1 MLELKNIKKT
11 YESHDLKQVALK
23 GVSIT
28 FRDKEFVSILGP
40 SGSGKTTL
48 LNIIG
53 GLDEYTSGDL
63 IINGVSTKE
72 YTDRDWDNY
81 RNHSIGFVFQ
91 SYNLIGHQSVLRN
104 VELALT
110 LSGVSGK
117 ERTERAKKALRQ
129 VGLAQHINKRPSQ
142 LSGGQMQ
149 RVAIARALVN
159 NPEIL
164 LADEPTGA
172 LDTETSKQIM
182 DLLKE
187 VSKDRL
193 VIMVTHNPELAKE
206 YSTRIVTIQDGKILK
221 DSNAYKPKTK
231 KPSPAKPAKK
241 SKNGRT
247 SMSFWTAFGLS
258 MNNLMTKKGRT
269 ILTAIAGSVG
279 IIGIALILS
288 LSNGIHEYID
298 RTEEEALSEY
308 PIQLQKDSVDIS
320 AFATAFMGGEEGE
333 VPNDGKIH
341 SRNIMGDVLMQVST
355 DTANNLK
362 DFKTYI
368 ETGDGQDMKDYTS
381 SIEYGWNI
389 PLNVYKDSTKEIV
402 QVHPSTA
409 MDAVGMG
416 TDGMSS
422 MMMNMDIFSNFGTN
436 QELLDRMYE
445 VVDGRWPEKYDE
457 LVLSIGENG
466 EISDYTLYTLGIL
479 PQSDLKKAVN
489 KIIAGEEVNFENTSY
504 SVEDLMNLKFKLVLP
519 TDYYKKQGDI
529 WVDMRG
535 DEDYM
540 KEVLKNAKELK
551 VVGVIKP
558 NGDSAVA
565 SSFPGYIGY
574 RTDLEKHIINK
585 VNESEIAKA
594 QKKDKTINV
603 LTGKKFGGDEKFS
616 AENLTPE
623 QQAYLATLDA
633 AELAEVISS
642 YQENANETY
651 ESILQKLGI
660 TSVDDPDVI
669 SLFPKDFEAKTDI
682 ENVIKRYNEGKDEE
696 DQITYSDM
704 MGTMISSV
712 SLIVDVV
719 SAVLI
724 AFVAISLVVSSIMIA
739 IITYISVLE
748 RTKEIGILRAI
759 GASKRDVSRV
769 FNAETLIEG
778 LAAGLLGIGVTLLL
792 TIPINIVVEQ
802 ALDVKNIAVL
812 PIGGAIILI
821 VLSILLTVIAGLIPS
836 RMASK
841 KDPVEALR
849 TE

>member
-11 YESHDLKQVALK
+11 YESSDLKQTALK
-23 GVSIT
+23 GVSIA

-53 GLDEYTSGDL
+53 GLDNYTSGDL
-63 IINGVSTKE
+63 SINGVSTKE

-81 RNHSIGFVFQ
+81 RNHSVGFVFQ

-110 LSGVSGK
+110 LSDVGRK
-117 ERTERAKKALRQ
+117 ERTERAKKALKE

-172 LDTETSKQIM
+172 LDSETSKQIM
-182 DLLKE
+182 DLLKS
-187 VSKDRL
+187 VSKNRL
-193 VIMVTHNPELAKE
+193 VIMVTHNPELAKK
-206 YSTRIVTIQDGKILK
+206 YSTRIITIQDGKVLK
-221 DSNAYKPKTK
+221 DSNPDKAKTK
-231 KPSPAKPAKK
+231 KAEEVAVVDKK
-241 SKNGRT
+241 KKT

-269 ILTAIAGSVG
+269 LLTAIAGSVG

-288 LSNGIHEYID
+288 LSNGIHEYIN
-298 RTEEEALSEY
+298 RTEEEALSKY
-308 PIQLQKDSVDIS
+308 PIQLQKNSVDIS
-320 AFATAFMGGEEGE
+320 AFATAFMGGTEGE
-333 VPNDGKIH
+333 VRDDGMVY
-341 SRNIMGDVLMQVST
+341 SRNIMGDVLTQVSSN
-355 DTANNLK
+355 TANNLK

-368 ETGDGQDMKDYTS
+368 ETGDGQDIKNYTS
-381 SIEYGWNI
+381 SIGYSWDV
-389 PLNVYKDSTKEIV
+389 PLEIYKDSTKEVV

-416 TDGMSS
+416 QDGMSS
-422 MMMNMDIFSNFGTN
+422 MMMDMDIFANIGAN
-436 QELLDRMYE
+436 QELLDRMYDM
-445 VVDGRWPEKYDE
+445 VDGRWPENYDE
-457 LVLSIGENG
+457 LVLVIGENG
-466 EISDYTLYTLGIL
+466 EIADYTLYTLGIL
-479 PQSDLKKAVN
+479 PQSDLKKALN
-489 KIIAGEEVNFENTSY
+489 KIIAGEEVSFETTSY
-504 SVEDLMNLKFKLVLP
+504 SIDELMDLKFKLVLP
-519 TDYYKKQGDI
+519 TDYYKKQGDV
-529 WVDMRG
+529 WVDMSG

-540 KEVLKNAKELK
+540 KEVLKKAKELK
-551 VVGVIKP
+551 IVGVAKP
-558 NGDSAVA
+558 NGDSALA
-565 SSFPGYIGY
+565 SSFPGYLGY
-574 RTDLEKHIINK
+574 RQDLEEYVING
-585 VNESEIAKA
+585 VNDSEIAKA
-594 QKKDKTINV
+594 QKKDKTVNV
-603 LTGKKFGGDEKFS
+603 LTGKKFGSEEKFS

-633 AELAEVISS
+633 TELAGVVSS
-642 YQENANETY
+642 YKENADATY
-651 ESILQKLGI
+651 ETIAQKLGI
-660 TSVDDPDVI
+660 ASLDDPDEI
-669 SLFPKDFEAKTDI
+669 SLFPINFDAKTDI
-682 ENVIKRYNEGKDEE
+682 EHIIDQYNEGKDEE

-704 MGTMISSV
+704 MGTMIASV
-712 SLIVDVV
+712 SMIVDVI
-719 SAVLI
+719 STVLI
-724 AFVAISLVVSSIMIA
+724 AFVAISLIVSSIMIA

-778 LAAGLLGIGVTLLL
+778 LAAGILGIGITLLL
-792 TIPINIVVEQ
+792 TIPINIVVKD

-812 PIGGAIILI
+812 PLDGAIILI
-821 VLSILLTVIAGLIPS
+821 LLSVVLTMLAGLIPS

-849 TE
+849 SE

>member
-1 MLELKNIKKT
+1 MLELRSIKKVYQT
-11 YESHDLKQVALK
+11 ESLKQTALK
-23 GVSIT
+23 GVSVT

-48 LNIIG
+48 LNIVG
-53 GLDEYTSGDL
+53 GLDQYTSGDL
-63 IINGVSTKE
+63 LINGVSTKE
-72 YTDRDWDNY
+72 YKDRDWDNY
-81 RNHSIGFVFQ
+81 RNHSVGFVFQ

-110 LSGVSGK
+110 LSGVGRK
-117 ERTERAKKALRQ
+117 ERTERAKKALKD
-129 VGLAQHINKRPSQ
+129 VGLSQHINKRPSQ

-159 NPEIL
+159 DPEIL

-172 LDTETSKQIM
+172 LDSETSKQIM
-182 DLLKE
+182 DLLE
-187 VSKDRL
+187 TVAKDRL

-206 YSTRIVTIQDGKILK
+206 YSTRIITIQDGKILK
-221 DSNAYKPKTK
+221 DSHAYKPK
-231 KPSPAKPAKK
+231 AQK
-241 SKNGRT
+241 SSELAATSKVRKT

-298 RTEEEALSEY
+298 RTEKEALSEY
-308 PIQLQKDSVDIS
+308 PIQLQKDAVDIS
-320 AFATAFMGGEEGE
+320 AFTTAFMGGNESEAHD
-333 VPNDGKIH
+333 DGRIH
-341 SRNIMGDVLMQVST
+341 ARNIMGDVLVQVSSNT
-355 DTANNLK
+355 SNNLK
-362 DFKTYI
+362 NFKSYI
-368 ETGDGQDMKDYTS
+368 ESDAGQELRDYTS
-381 SIEYGWNI
+381 EISYSWDLPFRI
-389 PLNVYKDSTKEIV
+389 YKNTTKEIT
-402 QVHPSTA
+402 QVYPSTA

-416 TDGMSS
+416 MDGMSS
-422 MMMNMDIFSNFGTN
+422 MMMNMEIFAHMTGSH
-436 QELLDRMYE
+436 ELLDQMYDF
-445 VVDGRWPEKYDE
+445 VDGRWPEKYDE

-489 KIIAGEEVNFENTSY
+489 KIIAGEEVSFDTTSY
-504 SVEDLMNLKFKLVLP
+504 SVEELMNLKFKLVLP
-519 TDYYKKQGDI
+519 TDFYKKQGNI
-529 WVDMRG
+529 WVDMSG
-535 DEDYM
+535 DEEYM
-540 KEVLKNAKELK
+540 KEVLNKAPELK
-551 VVGVIKP
+551 IVGVVKP
-558 NGDSAVA
+558 NGDSALT

-574 RTDLEKHIINK
+574 DQSLEEYVINK

-594 QKKDKTINV
+594 QKKDKTVNV
-603 LTGKKFGGDEKFS
+603 LTGKKFGADEKFT

-633 AELAEVISS
+633 AALAEVVSS
-642 YQENANETY
+642 YQENANANY
-651 ESILQKLGI
+651 ESNLKKLGI
-660 TSVDDPDVI
+660 ASLDDPDTI
-669 SLFPKDFEAKTDI
+669 SLFPINFDAKTEI
-682 ENVIKRYNEGKDEE
+682 EQVIRRYNEGKSEE
-696 DQITYSDM
+696 DQITYTDM
-704 MGTMISSV
+704 MGTMIASV
-712 SLIVDVV
+712 SLIVDVI

-748 RTKEIGILRAI
+748 RTKEIGVLRAI

-792 TIPINIVVEQ
+792 TIPINLIVEQ
-802 ALDVKNIAVL
+802 TLNVKNIAVL
-812 PIGGAIILI
+812 PVTGAVILI
-821 VLSILLTVIAGLIPS
+821 ALSVLLTVLAGLIPS

>member
-1 MLELKNIKKT
+1 MLELKNIKKV

-63 IINGVSTKE
+63 LINGVSTKK
-72 YTDRDWDNY
+72 YSDRDWDNY
-81 RNHSIGFVFQ
+81 RNHSVGFVFQ

-110 LSGVSGK
+110 LSGVGRK
-117 ERTERAKKALRQ
+117 ERIQRAKKALRD

-159 NPEIL
+159 DPEIL

-172 LDTETSKQIM
+172 LDSETSKQIM
-182 DLLKE
+182 DLLKA
-187 VSKDRL
+187 VAKDRL

-206 YSTRIVTIQDGKILK
+206 YSTRIVTIKDGKILK
-221 DSNAYKPKTK
+221 DSNKYQPKVKKNEEVAETQKTK
-231 KPSPAKPAKK
+231 KP
-241 SKNGRT
+241 

-258 MNNLMTKKGRT
+258 LNNLMTKKGRT

-308 PIQLQKDSVDIS
+308 PIQLQKNSVDIS
-320 AFATAFMGGEEGE
+320 AFATAFTGGVEGD
-333 VPNDGKIH
+333 VPDDGRVH
-341 SRNIMGDVLMQVST
+341 SRNIMGDVLTQVSS

-362 DFKTYI
+362 DFKAYI
-368 ETGDGQDMKDYTS
+368 ESGDGQDMKDYTS
-381 SIEYGWNI
+381 SIGYSWDV
-389 PLNVYKDSTKEIV
+389 PLNIYKDNTKEIV

-422 MMMNMDIFSNFGTN
+422 MMMNMEIFANIGAN
-436 QELLDRMYE
+436 QELLNRMYD
-445 VVDGRWPEKYDE
+445 VVDGRWPENYDE

-479 PQSDLKKAVN
+479 PQSDLKKALN
-489 KIIAGEEVNFENTSY
+489 KIIAGEEVSFDNMSY
-504 SVEDLMNLKFKLVLP
+504 SVDELMNLKFKLVLP
-519 TDYYKKQGDI
+519 TDYYKKQGNI
-529 WVDMRG
+529 WVDMSG
-535 DEDYM
+535 DEEYM
-540 KEVLKNAKELK
+540 KGVLERAKELK
-551 VVGVIKP
+551 VVGVVKP
-558 NGDSAVA
+558 NGESALA
-565 SSFPGYIGY
+565 SSFPGYLGY
-574 RTDLEKHIINK
+574 TQGLEEYIVNK

-603 LTGKKFGGDEKFS
+603 LTGKKFGGEEKFS
-616 AENLTPE
+616 AEDLTPE

-633 AELAEVISS
+633 AEMAEVVSS
-642 YQENANETY
+642 YQENANATY
-651 ESILQKLGI
+651 ESVLYKLGV
-660 TSVDDPDVI
+660 TNLDDPDEI
-669 SLFPKDFEAKTDI
+669 SLFPINFDAKTKI
-682 ENVIKRYNEGKDEE
+682 EEIIQRYNEGKDEE
-696 DQITYSDM
+696 NQITYTDM
-704 MGTMISSV
+704 METMISSV
-712 SLIVDVV
+712 SMIVDVV

-724 AFVAISLVVSSIMIA
+724 AFVAISLIVSSIMIA

-748 RTKEIGILRAI
+748 RTKEIGVLRAM

-778 LAAGLLGIGVTLLL
+778 LAAGLLGIGITLLL

-812 PIGGAIILI
+812 PVGGAVILI
-821 VLSILLTVIAGLIPS
+821 VLSVILTMIAGLIPS

-849 TE
+849 SE

>member
-1 MLELKNIKKT
+1 MLELKNIKKV
-11 YESHDLKQVALK
+11 YQSSDLKQTALK

-53 GLDEYTSGDL
+53 GLDDYTSGDL
-63 IINGVSTKE
+63 LINGVSTKE
-72 YTDRDWDNY
+72 YSDRDWDNY

-110 LSGVSGK
+110 LSGVGRK
-117 ERTERAKKALRQ
+117 ERIARAKKALKD

-159 NPEIL
+159 DPEIL

-172 LDTETSKQIM
+172 LDSETSKQIM

-187 VSKDRL
+187 VAKDRL
-193 VIMVTHNPELAKE
+193 VIMVTHNPELAKQ

-221 DSNAYKPKTK
+221 DSNSYKPKTK
-231 KPSPAKPAKK
+231 KVEKLDKK
-241 SKNGRT
+241 SRQRKT

-288 LSNGIHEYID
+288 LSNGIHEYIN

-308 PIQLQKDSVDIS
+308 PIQLQKDAVDIS
-320 AFATAFMGGEEGE
+320 AFATAFTGGTEGEEH
-333 VPNDGKIH
+333 NDGKIY
-341 SRNIMGDVLMQVST
+341 SRNIMGDVLAQVST
-355 DTANNLK
+355 NTANNLK
-362 DFKTYI
+362 EFKAYI
-368 ETGDGQDMKDYTS
+368 ETGDGQDIKDYTS
-381 SIEYGWNI
+381 AISYGWNL
-389 PLNVYKDSTKEIV
+389 PLRIYKDSTKEVV

-422 MMMNMDIFSNFGTN
+422 MMMNMEIFANMGAN
-436 QELLDRMYE
+436 QELLDRMYD
-445 VVDGRWPEKYDE
+445 VVDGRWPENYDE

-479 PQSDLKKAVN
+479 PQSDLKKALN
-489 KIIAGEEVNFENTSY
+489 KIIAGEEVSFENTSY
-504 SVEDLMNLKFKLVLP
+504 SVDDLMNLKFRLVLP
-519 TDYYKKQGDI
+519 TDYYKKQGNI
-529 WVDMRG
+529 WVDMSG

-540 KEVLKNAKELK
+540 KEVLKKAPELK
-551 VVGVIKP
+551 IVGIVKP
-558 NGDSAVA
+558 NGDSALT
-565 SSFPGYIGY
+565 SSFPGYLGY
-574 RTDLEKHIINK
+574 NQSLEEYIVNK

-603 LTGKKFGGDEKFS
+603 LTGKKFGAEEKFS
-616 AENLTPE
+616 AENLTAE

-633 AELAEVISS
+633 AELAEVVSS
-642 YQENANETY
+642 YQENANATY
-651 ESILQKLGI
+651 ESNLVKLGI
-660 TSVDDPDVI
+660 ASLDDPDTI
-669 SLFPKDFEAKTDI
+669 FLFPKDFDAKTDI
-682 ENVIKRYNEGKDEE
+682 EKIIERYNEGKDEE
-696 DQITYSDM
+696 DQITYTDM
-704 MGTMISSV
+704 MGTMIASV
-712 SLIVDVV
+712 SMIVDVI
-719 SAVLI
+719 STVLI

-748 RTKEIGILRAI
+748 RTKEIGVLRAI

-792 TIPINIVVEQ
+792 TIPINMVVEQ
-802 ALDVKNIAVL
+802 ALGVKNIAVL
-812 PIGGAIILI
+812 PIGGAIVLIILS
-821 VLSILLTVIAGLIPS
+821 VLLTVLAGLIPA

>member
-11 YESHDLKQVALK
+11 YESSDLKQTALK
-23 GVSIT
+23 GVSIA

-53 GLDEYTSGDL
+53 GLDNYTSGDL
-63 IINGVSTKE
+63 SINGVSTKE

-81 RNHSIGFVFQ
+81 RNHSVGFVFQ

-110 LSGVSGK
+110 LSGVGRK
-117 ERTERAKKALRQ
+117 ERTERAKKALKE

-172 LDTETSKQIM
+172 LDSETSKQIM
-182 DLLKE
+182 DLLKS
-187 VSKDRL
+187 VSKNRL
-193 VIMVTHNPELAKE
+193 VIMVTHNPELAKK
-206 YSTRIVTIQDGKILK
+206 YSTRIITIQDGKVLK
-221 DSNAYKPKTK
+221 DSNPDKAKTK
-231 KPSPAKPAKK
+231 KVEEVAVVDKK
-241 SKNGRT
+241 KKT

-269 ILTAIAGSVG
+269 LLTAIAGSVG

-288 LSNGIHEYID
+288 LSNGIHEYIN

-308 PIQLQKDSVDIS
+308 PIQLQKNSVDIS
-320 AFATAFMGGEEGE
+320 AFATAFMGGTEGE
-333 VPNDGKIH
+333 VRDDGMVY
-341 SRNIMGDVLMQVST
+341 SRNIMGDVLTQVSSN
-355 DTANNLK
+355 TANNLK

-368 ETGDGQDMKDYTS
+368 ETGDGQDIKNYTS
-381 SIEYGWNI
+381 SIGYSWDV
-389 PLNVYKDSTKEIV
+389 PLEIYKDSTKEV
-402 QVHPSTA
+402 AQVHPSTA

-416 TDGMSS
+416 QDGMSS
-422 MMMNMDIFSNFGTN
+422 MMMDMDIFANIGAN
-436 QELLDRMYE
+436 QELLDRMYDM
-445 VVDGRWPEKYDE
+445 VDGHWPENYDE
-457 LVLSIGENG
+457 LVLVIGENG
-466 EISDYTLYTLGIL
+466 EIADYTLYTLGIL
-479 PQSDLKKAVN
+479 PQSDLKKALN
-489 KIIAGEEVNFENTSY
+489 KIIAGEEVSFETTSY
-504 SVEDLMNLKFKLVLP
+504 SIDELMDLKFKLVLP
-519 TDYYKKQGDI
+519 TDYYKKQGDV
-529 WVDMRG
+529 WVDMSG

-540 KEVLKNAKELK
+540 KEVLKKAKELK
-551 VVGVIKP
+551 IVGVAKP
-558 NGDSAVA
+558 NGDSALA
-565 SSFPGYIGY
+565 SSFPGYLGY
-574 RTDLEKHIINK
+574 RQDLEAYVING
-585 VNESEIAKA
+585 VNDSEIAKA
-594 QKKDKTINV
+594 QKKDKTVNV
-603 LTGKKFGGDEKFS
+603 LTGKKFGSEEKFS
-616 AENLTPE
+616 AENLAPE

-633 AELAEVISS
+633 TELAEVVSS
-642 YQENANETY
+642 YKENADATY
-651 ESILQKLGI
+651 ETIAQKLGI
-660 TSVDDPDVI
+660 ASLDDPDEI
-669 SLFPKDFEAKTDI
+669 SLFPINFDAKTDI
-682 ENVIKRYNEGKDEE
+682 EHIIDQYNEGKDEE

-704 MGTMISSV
+704 MGAMIASV
-712 SLIVDVV
+712 SMIVDVI
-719 SAVLI
+719 STVLI
-724 AFVAISLVVSSIMIA
+724 AFVAISLIVSSIMIA

-778 LAAGLLGIGVTLLL
+778 LAAGILGIGITLLL
-792 TIPINIVVEQ
+792 TIPINIVVKD

-812 PIGGAIILI
+812 PLDGAIILI
-821 VLSILLTVIAGLIPS
+821 LLSVVLTMLAGLIPS

-849 TE
+849 SE

>member
-1 MLELKNIKKT
+1 MLELKNIKKV

-23 GVSIT
+23 GISIT
-28 FRDKEFVSILGP
+28 FRDKEFVSVLGP

-53 GLDEYTSGDL
+53 GLDEYASGDL
-63 IINGVSTKE
+63 LIDGISTKE
-72 YTDRDWDNY
+72 YSNRDWDNY

-110 LSGVSGK
+110 LSGVGRK
-117 ERTERAKKALRQ
+117 ERIRRAKKALKD
-129 VGLAQHINKRPSQ
+129 VGLAQHINKRPNQ

-159 NPEIL
+159 DPEIL

-182 DLLKE
+182 DLLKK
-187 VSKDRL
+187 VAKDRL

-221 DSNAYKPKTK
+221 DSNAYKLKTK
-231 KPSPAKPAKK
+231 KTENLDPK
-241 SKNGRT
+241 SRKRKT

-288 LSNGIHEYID
+288 LSNGIHEYIN

-320 AFATAFMGGEEGE
+320 AFATAFMGGTENSDI
-333 VPNDGKIH
+333 PDDGKVH
-341 SRNIMGDVLMQVST
+341 SRNIMGDVLTQVSS

-362 DFKTYI
+362 AFKTYI
-368 ETGDGQDMKDYTS
+368 ESGDGQDMKDYTS
-381 SIEYGWNI
+381 SIGYSWDV
-389 PLNVYKDSTKEIV
+389 PLNIYKDSTSEIV

-409 MDAVGMG
+409 MDAVGMS

-422 MMMNMDIFSNFGTN
+422 MMMNMEIFANMGSN
-436 QELLDRMYE
+436 QELLDRVYD
-445 VVDGRWPEKYDE
+445 VVEGHWPENYDE

-479 PQSDLKKAVN
+479 PQSDLKKALN
-489 KIIAGEEVNFENTSY
+489 KIIAGEEVSFENTSY
-504 SVEDLMNLKFKLVLP
+504 SIDELMNLKFKLVLP
-519 TDYYKKQGDI
+519 TDYYKKQGNI
-529 WVDMRG
+529 WVDMSG

-540 KEVLKNAKELK
+540 RNVLKNAKELK
-551 VVGVIKP
+551 IVGVVKP
-558 NGDSAVA
+558 SGDSALA
-565 SSFPGYIGY
+565 SSFPGYLGY
-574 RTDLEKHIINK
+574 DQSLEEYIVEK

-594 QKKDKTINV
+594 QKKDKTVNV
-603 LTGKKFGGDEKFS
+603 LTGKKFGAEEKFS

-623 QQAYLATLDA
+623 QQMYLSTLDA
-633 AELAEVISS
+633 AELAEVVSS
-642 YQENANETY
+642 YQENANATY
-651 ESILQKLGI
+651 ESVLYKLGI
-660 TSVDDPDVI
+660 TSLDDPDEI
-669 SLFPKDFEAKTDI
+669 SLFPINFEAKTDI
-682 ENVIKRYNEGKDEE
+682 ENIIKRYNEGKGEE
-696 DQITYSDM
+696 DQITYTDM
-704 MGTMISSV
+704 MGTMIASV
-712 SLIVDVV
+712 SMIVDVI

-748 RTKEIGILRAI
+748 RTKEIGVLRAM

-778 LAAGLLGIGVTLLL
+778 LAAGLLGIGVTLLM
-792 TIPINIVVEQ
+792 TIPINAIVEQ

-812 PIGGAIILI
+812 PVGGAVILI
-821 VLSILLTVIAGLIPS
+821 VLSVILTMIAGLIPS

-849 TE
+849 SE

>member
-11 YESHDLKQVALK
+11 YESSDLKQTALK
-23 GVSIT
+23 GVSIA

-53 GLDEYTSGDL
+53 GLDNYTSGDL
-63 IINGVSTKE
+63 SINGVSTKE

-81 RNHSIGFVFQ
+81 RNHSVGFVFQ

-110 LSGVSGK
+110 LSDVGRK
-117 ERTERAKKALRQ
+117 ERTGRAKKALKE

-172 LDTETSKQIM
+172 LDSETSKQIM
-182 DLLKE
+182 DLLKS
-187 VSKDRL
+187 VSKNRL
-193 VIMVTHNPELAKE
+193 VIMVTHNPELAKK
-206 YSTRIVTIQDGKILK
+206 YSTRIITIQDGKVLK
-221 DSNAYKPKTK
+221 DSNPDKAKTK
-231 KPSPAKPAKK
+231 KAEEVAVVDKK
-241 SKNGRT
+241 KKT

-269 ILTAIAGSVG
+269 LLTAIAGSVG

-288 LSNGIHEYID
+288 LSNGIHEYIN

-308 PIQLQKDSVDIS
+308 PIQLQKNSVDIS
-320 AFATAFMGGEEGE
+320 AFATAFMGGTEGE
-333 VPNDGKIH
+333 VRDDGMVY
-341 SRNIMGDVLMQVST
+341 SRNIMGDVLTQVSSN
-355 DTANNLK
+355 TANNLK

-368 ETGDGQDMKDYTS
+368 ETGDGQDIKNYTS
-381 SIEYGWNI
+381 SIGYSWDV
-389 PLNVYKDSTKEIV
+389 PLEIYKDSTKEVV

-416 TDGMSS
+416 QDGMSS
-422 MMMNMDIFSNFGTN
+422 MMMDMDIFANIGAN
-436 QELLDRMYE
+436 QELLDRMYDM
-445 VVDGRWPEKYDE
+445 VDGRWPENYDE
-457 LVLSIGENG
+457 LVLVIGENG
-466 EISDYTLYTLGIL
+466 EIADYTLYTLGIL
-479 PQSDLKKAVN
+479 PQSDLKKALN
-489 KIIAGEEVNFENTSY
+489 KIIAGEEVSFETTSY
-504 SVEDLMNLKFKLVLP
+504 SIDELMDLKFKLVLP
-519 TDYYKKQGDI
+519 TDYYKKQGDV
-529 WVDMRG
+529 WVDMSG

-540 KEVLKNAKELK
+540 KEVLKKAKELK
-551 VVGVIKP
+551 IVGVAKP
-558 NGDSAVA
+558 NGDSALA
-565 SSFPGYIGY
+565 SSFPGYLGY
-574 RTDLEKHIINK
+574 RQDLEEYVING
-585 VNESEIAKA
+585 VNDSEIAKA
-594 QKKDKTINV
+594 QKKDKTVNV
-603 LTGKKFGGDEKFS
+603 LTGKKFGSEEKFS

-633 AELAEVISS
+633 TELAGVVSS
-642 YQENANETY
+642 YKENADATY
-651 ESILQKLGI
+651 ETIAQKLGI
-660 TSVDDPDVI
+660 ASLDDPDEI
-669 SLFPKDFEAKTDI
+669 SLFPINFDAKTDI
-682 ENVIKRYNEGKDEE
+682 EHIIDQYNEGKDEE

-704 MGTMISSV
+704 MGTMIASV
-712 SLIVDVV
+712 SMIVDVI
-719 SAVLI
+719 STVLI
-724 AFVAISLVVSSIMIA
+724 AFVAISLIVSSIMIA

-778 LAAGLLGIGVTLLL
+778 LAAGILGIGITLLL
-792 TIPINIVVEQ
+792 TIPINIVVKD

-812 PIGGAIILI
+812 PLDGAIILI
-821 VLSILLTVIAGLIPS
+821 LLSVVLTMLAGLIPS

-849 TE
+849 SE

>member
-1 MLELKNIKKT
+1 MLELKNIKKV
-11 YESHDLKQVALK
+11 YQSSDLKQIALRN
-23 GVSIT
+23 VSIT

-53 GLDEYTSGDL
+53 GLDDYTSGDL
-63 IINGVSTKE
+63 LINGVSTKK
-72 YTDRDWDNY
+72 YSDRDWDNY
-81 RNHSIGFVFQ
+81 RNHSVGFVFQ

-110 LSGVSGK
+110 LSGVGRR
-117 ERTERAKKALRQ
+117 ERTERAKKALKD
-129 VGLAQHINKRPSQ
+129 VGLSQHINKRPSQ

-149 RVAIARALVN
+149 RVAIARVLVN
-159 NPEIL
+159 DPEIL

-172 LDTETSKQIM
+172 LDSETSEQIM

-187 VSKDRL
+187 VAKDRL
-193 VIMVTHNPELAKE
+193 VIMVTHNPELAKQ
-206 YSTRIVTIQDGKILK
+206 YSTRIITIQDGKILK
-221 DSNAYKPKTK
+221 DSNAYKPKKTKEALAPTRKTK
-231 KPSPAKPAKK
+231 KS
-241 SKNGRT
+241 RT

-288 LSNGIHEYID
+288 LSNGIHEYIN

-308 PIQLQKDSVDIS
+308 PIQLQKNAVDIS
-320 AFATAFMGGEEGE
+320 AFATAFTGGTEGE
-333 VPNDGKIH
+333 QHDDGKIH
-341 SRNIMGDVLMQVST
+341 SRNIMGDVLAQVST
-355 DTANNLK
+355 NTANNLK
-362 DFKTYI
+362 EFKTYI
-368 ETGDGQDMKDYTS
+368 ETGAGQDIKDYTS
-381 SIEYGWNI
+381 AISYGWDL
-389 PLNVYKDSTKEIV
+389 PLKIYKDSTKEVV

-422 MMMNMDIFSNFGTN
+422 MMMNMEIFANIGAN
-436 QELLDRMYE
+436 QDLLDRMYD
-445 VVDGRWPEKYDE
+445 VVDGRWPENYNE
-457 LVLSIGENG
+457 LVLSVGENG

-479 PQSDLKKAVN
+479 PQSDLKKALN
-489 KIIAGEEVNFENTSY
+489 KIIAGEEVSFENTSY
-504 SVEDLMNLKFKLVLP
+504 DIKDLLNLKFRLVLP
-519 TDYYKKQGDI
+519 TDYYKKQGNI
-529 WVDMRG
+529 WVDMSG

-540 KEVLKNAKELK
+540 KEVLKKAPELK
-551 VVGVIKP
+551 VVGIVKP
-558 NGDSAVA
+558 NGDSALT
-565 SSFPGYIGY
+565 SSFPGYLGY
-574 RTDLEKHIINK
+574 KQSLEEYIINK

-594 QKKDKTINV
+594 QKKDKTVNV
-603 LTGKKFGGDEKFS
+603 LTGKKFGAEEKFS

-633 AELAEVISS
+633 AELAEVVSS
-642 YQENANETY
+642 YQENANATY
-651 ESILQKLGI
+651 ESNLEKLGI
-660 TSVDDPDVI
+660 ANLDDPDTI
-669 SLFPKDFEAKTDI
+669 SLFPKDFEAKTNI
-682 ENVIKRYNEGKDEE
+682 EQIIDRYNEGKSEE
-696 DQITYSDM
+696 DQITYTDM

-712 SLIVDVV
+712 SMIVDVI

-724 AFVAISLVVSSIMIA
+724 TFVAISLVVSSIMIA

-748 RTKEIGILRAI
+748 RTKEIGVLRAI

-792 TIPINIVVEQ
+792 TIPINMVVEQ
-802 ALDVKNIAVL
+802 ALGVKNIAVL
-812 PIGGAIILI
+812 PITGAVILI
-821 VLSILLTVIAGLIPS
+821 VLSVLLTVLAGLIPA

>member
-1 MLELKNIKKT
+1 MLELKNIKKV
-11 YESHDLKQVALK
+11 YESHDLRQVALK

-28 FRDKEFVSILGP
+28 FRDKEFVSVLGP

-63 IINGVSTKE
+63 LIGGVSTKE
-72 YTDRDWDNY
+72 YSNRDWDNY

-110 LSGVSGK
+110 LSGVGRK
-117 ERTERAKKALRQ
+117 ERIRRAKKALKD
-129 VGLAQHINKRPSQ
+129 VGLAQHINKRPNQ

-159 NPEIL
+159 DPEIL

-182 DLLKE
+182 DLLKK
-187 VSKDRL
+187 VAKDRL

-231 KPSPAKPAKK
+231 KAENLDPK
-241 SKNGRT
+241 SRKRKT

-288 LSNGIHEYID
+288 LSNGIHEYIN

-320 AFATAFMGGEEGE
+320 AFATAFMGGTENSDI
-333 VPNDGKIH
+333 PDDGKVH
-341 SRNIMGDVLMQVST
+341 SRNIMGDVLTQVSS

-362 DFKTYI
+362 AFKTYI
-368 ETGDGQDMKDYTS
+368 ESGDGQDMKDYTS
-381 SIEYGWNI
+381 SIGYSWDV
-389 PLNVYKDSTKEIV
+389 PLNIYKDSTSEIV

-422 MMMNMDIFSNFGTN
+422 MMMNMEIFANMGSN
-436 QELLDRMYE
+436 QELLDRVYD
-445 VVDGRWPEKYDE
+445 VVEGHWPENYDE

-479 PQSDLKKAVN
+479 PQSDLKKALN
-489 KIIAGEEVNFENTSY
+489 KIIAGEEVSFENTSY
-504 SVEDLMNLKFKLVLP
+504 SIDELMNLKFKLVLP
-519 TDYYKKQGDI
+519 TNYYKKQGNI
-529 WVDMRG
+529 WVDMSG

-540 KEVLKNAKELK
+540 RNVLKNAKELK
-551 VVGVIKP
+551 VVGVVKP
-558 NGDSAVA
+558 SGDSALA
-565 SSFPGYIGY
+565 SSFPGYLGY
-574 RTDLEKHIINK
+574 DQSLEEYIVEK

-603 LTGKKFGGDEKFS
+603 LTGKKFGAEEKFS

-623 QQAYLATLDA
+623 QQMYLSTLDA
-633 AELAEVISS
+633 AELAEVVSS
-642 YQENANETY
+642 YQENVDATY
-651 ESILQKLGI
+651 ESVLHKLGI
-660 TSVDDPDVI
+660 TSLDDPDEI
-669 SLFPKDFEAKTDI
+669 SLFPINFEAKTDI
-682 ENVIKRYNEGKDEE
+682 ENIIKRYNEGKDEE
-696 DQITYSDM
+696 DQITYTDM
-704 MGTMISSV
+704 MGTMIASV
-712 SLIVDVV
+712 SMIVDVI

-748 RTKEIGILRAI
+748 RTKEIGVLRAM

-778 LAAGLLGIGVTLLL
+778 LAAGLLGIGVTLLM
-792 TIPINIVVEQ
+792 TIPINAIVEQ
-802 ALDVKNIAVL
+802 TLDVKNIAVL
-812 PIGGAIILI
+812 PVGGAVILIILS
-821 VLSILLTVIAGLIPS
+821 VILTMIAGLIPS

-849 TE
+849 SE

>member
-11 YESHDLKQVALK
+11 YESSDLKQTALK
-23 GVSIT
+23 GVSIA

-53 GLDEYTSGDL
+53 GLDNYTSGDL
-63 IINGVSTKE
+63 SINGVSTKE

-81 RNHSIGFVFQ
+81 RNHSVGFVFQ

-110 LSGVSGK
+110 LSDVGRK
-117 ERTERAKKALRQ
+117 ERTERAKKALKE

-172 LDTETSKQIM
+172 LDSETSKQIM
-182 DLLKE
+182 DLLKS
-187 VSKDRL
+187 VSKNRL
-193 VIMVTHNPELAKE
+193 VIMVTHNPELAKK
-206 YSTRIVTIQDGKILK
+206 YSTRIITIQDGKVLK
-221 DSNAYKPKTK
+221 DSNPDKAKTK
-231 KPSPAKPAKK
+231 KAEEVAVVDKK
-241 SKNGRT
+241 KKT

-269 ILTAIAGSVG
+269 LLTAIAGSVG

-288 LSNGIHEYID
+288 LSNGIHEYIN

-308 PIQLQKDSVDIS
+308 PIQLQKNSVDIS
-320 AFATAFMGGEEGE
+320 AFATAFMGGTEGE
-333 VPNDGKIH
+333 VRDDGMVY
-341 SRNIMGDVLMQVST
+341 SRNIMGDVLTQVSSN
-355 DTANNLK
+355 TANNLK

-368 ETGDGQDMKDYTS
+368 ETGDGQDIKNYTS
-381 SIEYGWNI
+381 SIGYSWDV
-389 PLNVYKDSTKEIV
+389 PLEIYKDSTKEVV
-402 QVHPSTA
+402 QVHSSTA

-416 TDGMSS
+416 QDGMSS
-422 MMMNMDIFSNFGTN
+422 MMMDMDIFANIGAN
-436 QELLDRMYE
+436 QELLDRMYDM
-445 VVDGRWPEKYDE
+445 VDGRWPENYDE
-457 LVLSIGENG
+457 LVLVIGENG
-466 EISDYTLYTLGIL
+466 EIADYTLYTLGIL
-479 PQSDLKKAVN
+479 PQSDLKKALN
-489 KIIAGEEVNFENTSY
+489 KIIAGEEVSFETTSY
-504 SVEDLMNLKFKLVLP
+504 SIDELMDLKFKLVLP
-519 TDYYKKQGDI
+519 TDYYKKQGDV
-529 WVDMRG
+529 WVDMSG

-540 KEVLKNAKELK
+540 KEVLKKAKELK
-551 VVGVIKP
+551 IVGVAKP
-558 NGDSAVA
+558 NGDSALA
-565 SSFPGYIGY
+565 SSFPGYLGY
-574 RTDLEKHIINK
+574 RQDLEEYVING
-585 VNESEIAKA
+585 VNDSEIAKA
-594 QKKDKTINV
+594 QKKDKTVNV
-603 LTGKKFGGDEKFS
+603 LTGKKFGSEEKFS

-633 AELAEVISS
+633 TELAGVVSS
-642 YQENANETY
+642 YKENADATY
-651 ESILQKLGI
+651 ETIAQKLGI
-660 TSVDDPDVI
+660 ASLDDPDEI
-669 SLFPKDFEAKTDI
+669 SLFPINFDAKTDI
-682 ENVIKRYNEGKDEE
+682 EHIIDQYNEGKDEE

-704 MGTMISSV
+704 MGTMIASV
-712 SLIVDVV
+712 SMIVDVI
-719 SAVLI
+719 STVLI
-724 AFVAISLVVSSIMIA
+724 AFVAISLIVSSIMIA

-778 LAAGLLGIGVTLLL
+778 LAAGILGIGITLLL
-792 TIPINIVVEQ
+792 TIPINIVVKD

-812 PIGGAIILI
+812 PLDGAIILI
-821 VLSILLTVIAGLIPS
+821 LLSVVLTMLAGLIPS

-849 TE
+849 SE

>member
-1 MLELKNIKKT
+1 MLELRSIKKVYQT
-11 YESHDLKQVALK
+11 ESLKQTALR
-23 GVSIT
+23 GVSVT

-48 LNIIG
+48 LNIVG
-53 GLDEYTSGDL
+53 GLDQYTSGDL
-63 IINGVSTKE
+63 LINGVSTKE
-72 YTDRDWDNY
+72 YKDRDWDNY
-81 RNHSIGFVFQ
+81 RNHSVGFVFQ

-110 LSGVSGK
+110 LSGVGRK
-117 ERTERAKKALRQ
+117 ERTERAKKALKD
-129 VGLAQHINKRPSQ
+129 VGLSQHINKRPSQ

-159 NPEIL
+159 DPEIL

-172 LDTETSKQIM
+172 LDSETSKQIM
-182 DLLKE
+182 DLLE
-187 VSKDRL
+187 TVAKDRL

-206 YSTRIVTIQDGKILK
+206 YSTRIITIQDGKILK
-221 DSNAYKPKTK
+221 DSHAYKPK
-231 KPSPAKPAKK
+231 AQK
-241 SKNGRT
+241 SSELAATSKVRKT

-298 RTEEEALSEY
+298 RTEKEALSEY
-308 PIQLQKDSVDIS
+308 PIQLQKDAMDIS
-320 AFATAFMGGEEGE
+320 AFTTAFMGGNESEAHD
-333 VPNDGKIH
+333 DGRIH
-341 SRNIMGDVLMQVST
+341 ARNIMGDVLVQVSSNT
-355 DTANNLK
+355 SNNLK
-362 DFKTYI
+362 NFKSYI
-368 ETGDGQDMKDYTS
+368 ESDAGQELRDYTS
-381 SIEYGWNI
+381 EISYSWDLPFRIYKNTTREI
-389 PLNVYKDSTKEIV
+389 TQVY
-402 QVHPSTA
+402 PSTA

-416 TDGMSS
+416 MDGMSS
-422 MMMNMDIFSNFGTN
+422 MMMNMEIFAHMTGSH
-436 QELLDRMYE
+436 ELLDQMYDF
-445 VVDGRWPEKYDE
+445 VDGRWPEKYDE

-479 PQSDLKKAVN
+479 PQSDLKKAIN
-489 KIIAGEEVNFENTSY
+489 KIIAGEEVSFDTTSY
-504 SVEDLMNLKFKLVLP
+504 SVEELMNLKFKLVLP
-519 TDYYKKQGDI
+519 TDFYKKQGNI
-529 WVDMRG
+529 WVDMSG
-535 DEDYM
+535 DEEYM
-540 KEVLKNAKELK
+540 KEVLNKAPELK
-551 VVGVIKP
+551 IVGVVKP
-558 NGDSAVA
+558 NGDSALT

-574 RTDLEKHIINK
+574 DQSLEEYVINK

-594 QKKDKTINV
+594 QKKDKTVNV
-603 LTGKKFGGDEKFS
+603 LTGKKFGADEKFT

-633 AELAEVISS
+633 AALAEVVSS
-642 YQENANETY
+642 YQENANANY
-651 ESILQKLGI
+651 ESNLKKLGI
-660 TSVDDPDVI
+660 ASLDDPDTI
-669 SLFPKDFEAKTDI
+669 SLFPINFDAKTEI
-682 ENVIKRYNEGKDEE
+682 EQVIRRYNEGKSEE
-696 DQITYSDM
+696 DQITYTDM
-704 MGTMISSV
+704 MGTMIASV
-712 SLIVDVV
+712 SLIVDVI

-724 AFVAISLVVSSIMIA
+724 AFVSISLVVSSIMIA

-748 RTKEIGILRAI
+748 RTKEIGVLRAI

-792 TIPINIVVEQ
+792 TIPINLIVEQ
-802 ALDVKNIAVL
+802 TLNVKNIAVL
-812 PIGGAIILI
+812 PVTGAVILI
-821 VLSILLTVIAGLIPS
+821 ALSVLLTVLAGLIPS

>member
-1 MLELKNIKKT
+1 MLELKNIKKV

-23 GVSIT
+23 GISIT
-28 FRDKEFVSILGP
+28 FRDKEFVSVLGP

-63 IINGVSTKE
+63 LIDGISTKE
-72 YTDRDWDNY
+72 YSNRDWDNY

-110 LSGVSGK
+110 LSGVGRK
-117 ERTERAKKALRQ
+117 ERIRRAKKALKD
-129 VGLAQHINKRPSQ
+129 VGLAQHINKRPNQ

-159 NPEIL
+159 DPEIL

-182 DLLKE
+182 DLLKK
-187 VSKDRL
+187 VAKDRL

-231 KPSPAKPAKK
+231 KTENLDPK
-241 SKNGRT
+241 SRKRKT

-288 LSNGIHEYID
+288 LSNGIHEYIN

-320 AFATAFMGGEEGE
+320 AFATAFMGGTENSDIPG
-333 VPNDGKIH
+333 DGKVH
-341 SRNIMGDVLMQVST
+341 SRNIMGDVLTQVSS

-362 DFKTYI
+362 AFKTYI
-368 ETGDGQDMKDYTS
+368 ESGDGQDMKDYTS
-381 SIEYGWNI
+381 SIGYSWDV
-389 PLNVYKDSTKEIV
+389 PLNIYKDSTSEIV

-422 MMMNMDIFSNFGTN
+422 MMMNMEIFANMGSN
-436 QELLDRMYE
+436 QELLDRVYD
-445 VVDGRWPEKYDE
+445 VVEGHWPENYDE

-479 PQSDLKKAVN
+479 PQSDLKKALN
-489 KIIAGEEVNFENTSY
+489 KIIAGEEVSFENTSY
-504 SVEDLMNLKFKLVLP
+504 SIDELMNLKFKLVLP
-519 TDYYKKQGDI
+519 TDYYKKQGNI
-529 WVDMRG
+529 WVDMSG

-540 KEVLKNAKELK
+540 RNVLKNAKELK
-551 VVGVIKP
+551 IVGVVKP
-558 NGDSAVA
+558 SGDSALA
-565 SSFPGYIGY
+565 SSFPGYLGY
-574 RTDLEKHIINK
+574 DQSLEEYIVEK

-594 QKKDKTINV
+594 QKKDKTVNV
-603 LTGKKFGGDEKFS
+603 LTGKKFGAEEKFS

-623 QQAYLATLDA
+623 QQMYLSTLDA
-633 AELAEVISS
+633 AELAEVVSS
-642 YQENANETY
+642 YQENADATY
-651 ESILQKLGI
+651 ESVLHKLGI
-660 TSVDDPDVI
+660 TSLDDPDEI
-669 SLFPKDFEAKTDI
+669 SLFPINFEAKTDI
-682 ENVIKRYNEGKDEE
+682 ENIIKRYNEGKGEE
-696 DQITYSDM
+696 DQITYTDM

-712 SLIVDVV
+712 SMIVDVI

-748 RTKEIGILRAI
+748 RTKEIGVLRAM

-778 LAAGLLGIGVTLLL
+778 LAAGLLGIGVTLLM
-792 TIPINIVVEQ
+792 TIPINAIVAQ

-812 PIGGAIILI
+812 PVGGAVILI
-821 VLSILLTVIAGLIPS
+821 VLSVILTMIAGLIPS

-849 TE
+849 SE

>member
-11 YESHDLKQVALK
+11 YESSDLKQTALK
-23 GVSIT
+23 GVSIA

-53 GLDEYTSGDL
+53 GLDNYTSGDL
-63 IINGVSTKE
+63 SINGVSTKE

-81 RNHSIGFVFQ
+81 RNHSVGFVFQ
-91 SYNLIGHQSVLRN
+91 NYNLIGHQSVLRN

-110 LSGVSGK
+110 LSGVGRK
-117 ERTERAKKALRQ
+117 ERTERAKKALKE

-172 LDTETSKQIM
+172 LDSETSKQIM
-182 DLLKE
+182 DLLKS
-187 VSKDRL
+187 VSKNRL
-193 VIMVTHNPELAKE
+193 VIMVTHNPELAKK
-206 YSTRIVTIQDGKILK
+206 YSTRIITIQDGKVLK
-221 DSNAYKPKTK
+221 DSNPDKAKTK
-231 KPSPAKPAKK
+231 KAEEVAVVDKK
-241 SKNGRT
+241 KKT

-269 ILTAIAGSVG
+269 LLTAIAGSVG

-288 LSNGIHEYID
+288 LSNGIHEYIN

-308 PIQLQKDSVDIS
+308 PIQLQKNSVDIS
-320 AFATAFMGGEEGE
+320 AFATAFMGGTEGE
-333 VPNDGKIH
+333 VRDDGMVY
-341 SRNIMGDVLMQVST
+341 SRNIMGDVLTQVSSN
-355 DTANNLK
+355 TANNLK

-368 ETGDGQDMKDYTS
+368 ETGDGQDIKNYTS
-381 SIEYGWNI
+381 SIGYSWDV
-389 PLNVYKDSTKEIV
+389 PLEIYKDSTKEVV

-416 TDGMSS
+416 QDGMSS
-422 MMMNMDIFSNFGTN
+422 MMMDMDIFANIGAN
-436 QELLDRMYE
+436 QELLDRMYDM
-445 VVDGRWPEKYDE
+445 VDGRWPENYDE
-457 LVLSIGENG
+457 LVLVIGENG
-466 EISDYTLYTLGIL
+466 EIADYTLYTLGIL
-479 PQSDLKKAVN
+479 PQSDLKKALN
-489 KIIAGEEVNFENTSY
+489 KIIAGEEVSFETTSY
-504 SVEDLMNLKFKLVLP
+504 SIDELMDLKFKLVLP
-519 TDYYKKQGDI
+519 TDYYKKQGDV
-529 WVDMRG
+529 WVDMSG

-540 KEVLKNAKELK
+540 KEVLKKAKELK
-551 VVGVIKP
+551 IVGVAKP
-558 NGDSAVA
+558 NGDSALA
-565 SSFPGYIGY
+565 SSFPGYLGY
-574 RTDLEKHIINK
+574 RQDLEEYVING
-585 VNESEIAKA
+585 VNDSEIAKA
-594 QKKDKTINV
+594 QKKDKTVNV
-603 LTGKKFGGDEKFS
+603 LTGKKFGSEEKFS

-633 AELAEVISS
+633 TELAGVVSS
-642 YQENANETY
+642 YKENADATY
-651 ESILQKLGI
+651 ETIAQKLGI
-660 TSVDDPDVI
+660 ASLDDPDEI
-669 SLFPKDFEAKTDI
+669 SLFPINFDAKTDI
-682 ENVIKRYNEGKDEE
+682 EHIIDQYNEGKDEE

-704 MGTMISSV
+704 MGTMIASV
-712 SLIVDVV
+712 SMIVDVI
-719 SAVLI
+719 STVLI
-724 AFVAISLVVSSIMIA
+724 AFVAISLIVSSIMIA

-778 LAAGLLGIGVTLLL
+778 LAAGILGIGITLLL
-792 TIPINIVVEQ
+792 TIPINIVVKD

-812 PIGGAIILI
+812 PLDGAIILI
-821 VLSILLTVIAGLIPS
+821 LLSVVLTMLAGLIPS

-849 TE
+849 SE

>member
-1 MLELKNIKKT
+1 MLELKNIKKVYQT
-11 YESHDLKQVALK
+11 NGLKQTALK

-53 GLDEYTSGDL
+53 GLDQYTSGDL
-63 IINGVSTKE
+63 LINSVSTKE
-72 YTDRDWDNY
+72 YADRDWDNY
-81 RNHSIGFVFQ
+81 RNHSVGFVFQ

-110 LSGVSGK
+110 LSGVDRK
-117 ERTERAKKALRQ
+117 ERTKRAKKALKD
-129 VGLAQHINKRPSQ
+129 VGLSQHINKRPSQ

-159 NPEIL
+159 DPEIL

-172 LDTETSKQIM
+172 LDSETSKQIM
-182 DLLKE
+182 DLLEEVAKE
-187 VSKDRL
+187 RL

-206 YSTRIVTIQDGKILK
+206 YSTRIITIQDGKILK
-221 DSNAYKPKTK
+221 DSHSYQPKTQK
-231 KPSPAKPAKK
+231 TTKVELE
-241 SKNGRT
+241 SKTPKT

-258 MNNLMTKKGRT
+258 LNNLMTKKGRT
-269 ILTAIAGSVG
+269 FLTAIAGSVG

-298 RTEEEALSEY
+298 RTEKEALSEY
-308 PIQLQKDSVDIS
+308 PIQLQKDAVDIS
-320 AFATAFMGGEEGE
+320 AFATAFTGGKEGE
-333 VPNDGKIH
+333 THDDGKIY
-341 SRNIMGDVLMQVST
+341 SRNIMGDVLVQVSSN
-355 DTANNLK
+355 TANNLK
-362 DFKTYI
+362 DFKSYI
-368 ETGDGQDMKDYTS
+368 ESDAGQGLRDCTS
-381 SIEYGWNI
+381 EISYGWNL
-389 PLNVYKDSTKEIV
+389 PFRVYKNSTKEIT
-402 QVHPSTA
+402 QVYPSTA

-416 TDGMSS
+416 MDGMSS
-422 MMMNMDIFSNFGTN
+422 MMMNMEIFAHMSGSH
-436 QELLDRMYE
+436 ELLDQMYE
-445 VVDGRWPEKYDE
+445 FVDGRWPEKYDE

-489 KIIAGEEVNFENTSY
+489 KIIAGEEVSFDTTSY
-504 SVEDLMNLKFKLVLP
+504 SVDELMKLKFKLVLP
-519 TDYYKKQGDI
+519 TDYYKKQGNI
-529 WVDMRG
+529 WVDMSG
-535 DEDYM
+535 DEEYM
-540 KEVLKNAKELK
+540 KEVLEKAPELK
-551 VVGVIKP
+551 IVGVVKP
-558 NGDSAVA
+558 NGDSALT

-574 RTDLEKHIINK
+574 DQSLEEYVINK

-594 QKKDKTINV
+594 QKKDKNVNV
-603 LTGKKFGGDEKFS
+603 LTGKKFGVDEKFT

-633 AELAEVISS
+633 AALAEVVTS
-642 YQENANETY
+642 YQENANANY
-651 ESILQKLGI
+651 ESNFQKLGI
-660 TSVDDPDVI
+660 ANLDDPDTI
-669 SLFPKDFEAKTDI
+669 SLFPINFDAKTEI
-682 ENVIKRYNEGKDEE
+682 EQIIQQYNEGKDEE
-696 DQITYSDM
+696 DQITYTDM
-704 MGTMISSV
+704 MGTMIASV
-712 SLIVDVV
+712 SLIVDVI
-719 SAVLI
+719 STVLI
-724 AFVAISLVVSSIMIA
+724 AFVAISLIVSSIMIA

-748 RTKEIGILRAI
+748 RTKEIGVLRAI

-778 LAAGLLGIGVTLLL
+778 LAAGLLGIGITLLL
-792 TIPINIVVEQ
+792 DIPINIVVNQLLNVE
-802 ALDVKNIAVL
+802 NIAVL
-812 PIGGAIILI
+812 PFTGAVVLIILS
-821 VLSILLTVIAGLIPS
+821 VLLTVLAGLIPS

>member
-1 MLELKNIKKT
+1 MLELKNIKKV

-23 GVSIT
+23 GISIT
-28 FRDKEFVSILGP
+28 FRDKEFVSVLGP

-63 IINGVSTKE
+63 LIDGVSTKE
-72 YTDRDWDNY
+72 YSNRDWDNY

-110 LSGVSGK
+110 LSGVGRK
-117 ERTERAKKALRQ
+117 ERIRRAKKALKD
-129 VGLAQHINKRPSQ
+129 VGLAQHINKRPNQ

-159 NPEIL
+159 DPEIL

-182 DLLKE
+182 DLLKK
-187 VSKDRL
+187 VAKDRL

-221 DSNAYKPKTK
+221 DSNTYKPKTK
-231 KPSPAKPAKK
+231 KVENLDPK
-241 SKNGRT
+241 SRKRKT

-288 LSNGIHEYID
+288 LSNGIHEYIN

-320 AFATAFMGGEEGE
+320 AFATAFMGGTENSDI
-333 VPNDGKIH
+333 PDNGKVY
-341 SRNIMGDVLMQVST
+341 SRNIMGDVLTQVSS

-362 DFKTYI
+362 AFKTYI
-368 ETGDGQDMKDYTS
+368 ESGDGQDMKDYTS
-381 SIEYGWNI
+381 SIGYSWDV
-389 PLNVYKDSTKEIV
+389 PLNIYKGSTSEII

-422 MMMNMDIFSNFGTN
+422 MMMNMEIFANIGAN
-436 QELLDRMYE
+436 QDLLNRMYD
-445 VVDGRWPEKYDE
+445 VVEGHWPENYDE

-479 PQSDLKKAVN
+479 PQSDLKKALN
-489 KIIAGEEVNFENTSY
+489 KIIAGEEVSFENTSY
-504 SVEDLMNLKFKLVLP
+504 SIDELMNLKFKLVLP
-519 TDYYKKQGDI
+519 TDYYKKQGNI
-529 WVDMRG
+529 WVDMSG

-540 KEVLKNAKELK
+540 RNVLKNAKELK
-551 VVGVIKP
+551 VVGVVKP
-558 NGDSAVA
+558 NGDSALA
-565 SSFPGYIGY
+565 SSFPGYLGY
-574 RTDLEKHIINK
+574 DQSLEEYIVEK

-594 QKKDKTINV
+594 QKKDKTVNV
-603 LTGKKFGGDEKFS
+603 LTGKKFGAEEKFS

-623 QQAYLATLDA
+623 QQMYLSTLDA
-633 AELAEVISS
+633 AELAEVVSS
-642 YQENANETY
+642 YQENADATY
-651 ESILQKLGI
+651 ESVLHKLGI
-660 TSVDDPDVI
+660 TSLDDPDEI
-669 SLFPKDFEAKTDI
+669 SLFPINFEAKTDI
-682 ENVIKRYNEGKDEE
+682 ENIIERYNEGKDEE
-696 DQITYSDM
+696 DQITYTDM
-704 MGTMISSV
+704 MGTMIASV
-712 SLIVDVV
+712 SMIVDVI

-748 RTKEIGILRAI
+748 RTKEIGVLRAM

-778 LAAGLLGIGVTLLL
+778 LAAGLLGIGVTLLM
-792 TIPINIVVEQ
+792 TIPINAIVEQ

-812 PIGGAIILI
+812 PVGGAVILIILS
-821 VLSILLTVIAGLIPS
+821 VILTMIAGLIPS

-849 TE
+849 SE

>member
-1 MLELKNIKKT
+1 MLELKNIKKVYQT
-11 YESHDLKQVALK
+11 NGLKQTALK

-53 GLDEYTSGDL
+53 GLDQYTSGDL
-63 IINGVSTKE
+63 LINSVSTKE
-72 YTDRDWDNY
+72 YADRDWDNY
-81 RNHSIGFVFQ
+81 RNHSVGFVFQ

-110 LSGVSGK
+110 LSGVDRK
-117 ERTERAKKALRQ
+117 ERTKRAKKALKD
-129 VGLAQHINKRPSQ
+129 VGLSQHINKRPSQ

-159 NPEIL
+159 DPEIL

-172 LDTETSKQIM
+172 LDSETSKQIM
-182 DLLKE
+182 DLLEEVAKE
-187 VSKDRL
+187 RL

-206 YSTRIVTIQDGKILK
+206 YSTRIITIQDGKILK
-221 DSNAYKPKTK
+221 DSHSYQPKTQK
-231 KPSPAKPAKK
+231 TTKVELG
-241 SKNGRT
+241 SKTPKT

-258 MNNLMTKKGRT
+258 LNNLMTKKGRT
-269 ILTAIAGSVG
+269 FLTAIAGSVG

-298 RTEEEALSEY
+298 RTEKEALSEY
-308 PIQLQKDSVDIS
+308 PIQLQKDAVDIS
-320 AFATAFMGGEEGE
+320 AFATAFTGGKEGE
-333 VPNDGKIH
+333 THDDGKIY
-341 SRNIMGDVLMQVST
+341 SRNIMGDVLVQVSSN
-355 DTANNLK
+355 TANNLK
-362 DFKTYI
+362 DFKSYI
-368 ETGDGQDMKDYTS
+368 ESDAGQGIRDCTS
-381 SIEYGWNI
+381 EISYGWNL
-389 PLNVYKDSTKEIV
+389 PFRVYKNSTKEIT
-402 QVHPSTA
+402 QVYPSTA

-416 TDGMSS
+416 MDGMSS
-422 MMMNMDIFSNFGTN
+422 MMMNMEIFAHMSGSH
-436 QELLDRMYE
+436 ELLDQMYE
-445 VVDGRWPEKYDE
+445 FVDGRWPEKYDE

-489 KIIAGEEVNFENTSY
+489 KIIAGEEVSFDTTSY
-504 SVEDLMNLKFKLVLP
+504 SVDELMKLKFKLVLP
-519 TDYYKKQGDI
+519 TDYYKKQGNI
-529 WVDMRG
+529 WVDMSG
-535 DEDYM
+535 DEEYM
-540 KEVLKNAKELK
+540 KEVLEKAPELK
-551 VVGVIKP
+551 IVGVVKP
-558 NGDSAVA
+558 NGDSALT

-574 RTDLEKHIINK
+574 DQSLEEYVINK

-594 QKKDKTINV
+594 QKKDKNVNV
-603 LTGKKFGGDEKFS
+603 LTGKKFGVDEKFT

-633 AELAEVISS
+633 AALAEVVTS
-642 YQENANETY
+642 YQENANANY
-651 ESILQKLGI
+651 ESNLQKLGI
-660 TSVDDPDVI
+660 ANLDDPDTI
-669 SLFPKDFEAKTDI
+669 SLFPINFDAKTEI
-682 ENVIKRYNEGKDEE
+682 EQIIQQYNEGKDEE
-696 DQITYSDM
+696 DQITYTDM
-704 MGTMISSV
+704 MGTMIASV
-712 SLIVDVV
+712 SLIVDVI
-719 SAVLI
+719 STVLI
-724 AFVAISLVVSSIMIA
+724 AFVAISLIVSSIMIA

-748 RTKEIGILRAI
+748 RTKEIGVLRAI

-778 LAAGLLGIGVTLLL
+778 LAAGLLGIGITLLL
-792 TIPINIVVEQ
+792 DIPINIVVNQLLNVE
-802 ALDVKNIAVL
+802 NIAVL
-812 PIGGAIILI
+812 PFTGAVVLIILS
-821 VLSILLTVIAGLIPS
+821 VLLTVLAGLIPS

>member
-11 YESHDLKQVALK
+11 YESSDLKQTALK
-23 GVSIT
+23 GVSIA

-53 GLDEYTSGDL
+53 GLDNYTSGDL
-63 IINGVSTKE
+63 SINGVSTKE

-81 RNHSIGFVFQ
+81 RNHSVGFVFQ

-110 LSGVSGK
+110 LSGVGRK
-117 ERTERAKKALRQ
+117 ERTERAKKALKE

-172 LDTETSKQIM
+172 LDSETSKQIM
-182 DLLKE
+182 DLLKS
-187 VSKDRL
+187 VSKNRL
-193 VIMVTHNPELAKE
+193 VIMVTHNPELAKK
-206 YSTRIVTIQDGKILK
+206 YSTRIITIQDGKVLK
-221 DSNAYKPKTK
+221 DSNPDKAKTK
-231 KPSPAKPAKK
+231 KAEEVAVVDKK
-241 SKNGRT
+241 KKT

-269 ILTAIAGSVG
+269 LLTAIAGSVG

-288 LSNGIHEYID
+288 LSNGIHEYIN

-308 PIQLQKDSVDIS
+308 PIQLQKNSVDIS
-320 AFATAFMGGEEGE
+320 AFATAFMGGTEGE
-333 VPNDGKIH
+333 VRDDGMVY
-341 SRNIMGDVLMQVST
+341 SRNIMGDVLTQVSSN
-355 DTANNLK
+355 TANNLK

-368 ETGDGQDMKDYTS
+368 ETGDGQDIKNYTS
-381 SIEYGWNI
+381 SIGYSWDV
-389 PLNVYKDSTKEIV
+389 PLEIYKDSTKEVV

-416 TDGMSS
+416 QDGMSS
-422 MMMNMDIFSNFGTN
+422 MMMDMDIFANIGAN
-436 QELLDRMYE
+436 QELLDRMYDM
-445 VVDGRWPEKYDE
+445 VDGRWPENYDE
-457 LVLSIGENG
+457 LVLVIGENG
-466 EISDYTLYTLGIL
+466 EIADYTLYTLGIL
-479 PQSDLKKAVN
+479 PQSDLKKALN
-489 KIIAGEEVNFENTSY
+489 KIIAGEEVSFETTSY
-504 SVEDLMNLKFKLVLP
+504 SIDELMDLKFKLVLP
-519 TDYYKKQGDI
+519 TDYYKKQGDV
-529 WVDMRG
+529 WVDMSG

-540 KEVLKNAKELK
+540 KEVLKKAKELK
-551 VVGVIKP
+551 IVGVAKP
-558 NGDSAVA
+558 NGDSALA
-565 SSFPGYIGY
+565 SSFPGYLGY
-574 RTDLEKHIINK
+574 RQDLEEYVING
-585 VNESEIAKA
+585 VNDSEIAKA
-594 QKKDKTINV
+594 QKKDKTVNV
-603 LTGKKFGGDEKFS
+603 LTGKKFGSEEKFS

-633 AELAEVISS
+633 TELAGVVSS
-642 YQENANETY
+642 YKENADATY
-651 ESILQKLGI
+651 ETIAQKLGI
-660 TSVDDPDVI
+660 ASLDDPDEI
-669 SLFPKDFEAKTDI
+669 SLFPINFDAKTDI
-682 ENVIKRYNEGKDEE
+682 EHIIDQYNEGKDEE

-704 MGTMISSV
+704 MGTMIASV
-712 SLIVDVV
+712 SMIVDVI
-719 SAVLI
+719 STVLI
-724 AFVAISLVVSSIMIA
+724 AFVAISLIVSSIMIA

-778 LAAGLLGIGVTLLL
+778 LAAGILGIGITLLL
-792 TIPINIVVEQ
+792 TIPINIVVKD

-812 PIGGAIILI
+812 PLDGAIILI
-821 VLSILLTVIAGLIPS
+821 LLSVVLTMLAGLIPS

-849 TE
+849 SE

>member
-11 YESHDLKQVALK
+11 YESSDLKQTALK
-23 GVSIT
+23 GVSIA

-53 GLDEYTSGDL
+53 GLDNYTSGDL
-63 IINGVSTKE
+63 SINGVSTKE

-81 RNHSIGFVFQ
+81 RNHSVGFVFQ

-110 LSGVSGK
+110 LSDVGRK
-117 ERTERAKKALRQ
+117 ERTERAKKALKE

-172 LDTETSKQIM
+172 LDSETSKQIM
-182 DLLKE
+182 DLLKS
-187 VSKDRL
+187 VSKNRL
-193 VIMVTHNPELAKE
+193 VIMVTHNPELAKK
-206 YSTRIVTIQDGKILK
+206 YSTRIITIQDGKVLK
-221 DSNAYKPKTK
+221 DSNPDKAKTK
-231 KPSPAKPAKK
+231 KAEEVAVVDKK
-241 SKNGRT
+241 KKT

-269 ILTAIAGSVG
+269 LLTAIAGSVG

-288 LSNGIHEYID
+288 LSNGIHEYIN

-308 PIQLQKDSVDIS
+308 PIQLQKNSVDIS
-320 AFATAFMGGEEGE
+320 AFATAFMGGTEGE
-333 VPNDGKIH
+333 VRDDGMVY
-341 SRNIMGDVLMQVST
+341 SRNIMGDVLTQVSSN
-355 DTANNLK
+355 TANNLK

-368 ETGDGQDMKDYTS
+368 ETGDGQDIKNYTS
-381 SIEYGWNI
+381 SIGYSWDV
-389 PLNVYKDSTKEIV
+389 PLEIYKDSTKEVV

-416 TDGMSS
+416 QDGMSS
-422 MMMNMDIFSNFGTN
+422 MMMDMDIFANIGAN
-436 QELLDRMYE
+436 QELLDRMYDM
-445 VVDGRWPEKYDE
+445 VDGRWPENYDE
-457 LVLSIGENG
+457 LVLVIGENG
-466 EISDYTLYTLGIL
+466 EIADYTLYTLGIL
-479 PQSDLKKAVN
+479 PQSDLKKALN
-489 KIIAGEEVNFENTSY
+489 KIIAGEEVSFETTSY
-504 SVEDLMNLKFKLVLP
+504 SIDELMDLKFKLVLP
-519 TDYYKKQGDI
+519 TDYYKKQGDV
-529 WVDMRG
+529 WVDMSG

-540 KEVLKNAKELK
+540 KEVLKKAKELK
-551 VVGVIKP
+551 IVGVAKP
-558 NGDSAVA
+558 NGDSALA
-565 SSFPGYIGY
+565 SSFPGYLGY
-574 RTDLEKHIINK
+574 RQDLEEYVING
-585 VNESEIAKA
+585 VNDSEIAKA
-594 QKKDKTINV
+594 QKKDKTVNV
-603 LTGKKFGGDEKFS
+603 LTGKKFGSEEKFS

-633 AELAEVISS
+633 TELAGVVSS
-642 YQENANETY
+642 YKENADATY
-651 ESILQKLGI
+651 ETIAQKLGI
-660 TSVDDPDVI
+660 ASLDDPDEI
-669 SLFPKDFEAKTDI
+669 SLFPINFDAKTDI
-682 ENVIKRYNEGKDEE
+682 EHIIDQYNEGKDEE

-704 MGTMISSV
+704 MGTMIASV
-712 SLIVDVV
+712 SMIVDVI
-719 SAVLI
+719 STVLI
-724 AFVAISLVVSSIMIA
+724 AFVAISLIVSSIMIA

-778 LAAGLLGIGVTLLL
+778 LAAGILGIGITLLL
-792 TIPINIVVEQ
+792 TIPINIVVKD

-812 PIGGAIILI
+812 PLDGAIILI
-821 VLSILLTVIAGLIPS
+821 LLSVVLTMLAGLIPS

-849 TE
+849 SE

>member
-1 MLELKNIKKT
+1 MLELKNIKKV

-23 GVSIT
+23 GISIT
-28 FRDKEFVSILGP
+28 FRDKEFVSVLGP

-53 GLDEYTSGDL
+53 GLDEYASGDL
-63 IINGVSTKE
+63 LIDGISTKE
-72 YTDRDWDNY
+72 YSNRDWDNY

-110 LSGVSGK
+110 LSGVGRK
-117 ERTERAKKALRQ
+117 ERIRRAKKALKD
-129 VGLAQHINKRPSQ
+129 VGLAQHINKRPNQ

-159 NPEIL
+159 DPEIL

-182 DLLKE
+182 DLLKK
-187 VSKDRL
+187 VAKDRL

-221 DSNAYKPKTK
+221 DSNAYKPK
-231 KPSPAKPAKK
+231 AKK
-241 SKNGRT
+241 AENLDPKSRKRKT

-288 LSNGIHEYID
+288 LSNGIHEYIN

-320 AFATAFMGGEEGE
+320 AFATAFMGGTENSDI
-333 VPNDGKIH
+333 PDDGKVH
-341 SRNIMGDVLMQVST
+341 SRNIMGDVLTQVSS

-362 DFKTYI
+362 AFKTYI
-368 ETGDGQDMKDYTS
+368 ESGDGQDMKDYTS
-381 SIEYGWNI
+381 SIGYSWDV
-389 PLNVYKDSTKEIV
+389 PLNIYKDSTSEIV

-409 MDAVGMG
+409 MDAVGMS

-422 MMMNMDIFSNFGTN
+422 MMMNMEIFANMGNN
-436 QELLDRMYE
+436 QELLDRVYD
-445 VVDGRWPEKYDE
+445 VVEGHWPENYDE

-479 PQSDLKKAVN
+479 PQSDLKKALN
-489 KIIAGEEVNFENTSY
+489 KIIAGEEVSFENTSY
-504 SVEDLMNLKFKLVLP
+504 SIDELMNLKFKLVLP
-519 TDYYKKQGDI
+519 TDYYKKQGNI
-529 WVDMRG
+529 WVDMSG

-540 KEVLKNAKELK
+540 RNVLKNAKELK
-551 VVGVIKP
+551 IVGVVKP
-558 NGDSAVA
+558 SGDSALA
-565 SSFPGYIGY
+565 SSFPGYLGY
-574 RTDLEKHIINK
+574 DQSLEEYIVEK

-594 QKKDKTINV
+594 QKKDKTVNV
-603 LTGKKFGGDEKFS
+603 LTGKKFGAEEKFS

-623 QQAYLATLDA
+623 QQMYLSTLDA
-633 AELAEVISS
+633 AELAEVVSS
-642 YQENANETY
+642 YQENANATY
-651 ESILQKLGI
+651 ESVLYKLGI
-660 TSVDDPDVI
+660 TSLDDPDEI
-669 SLFPKDFEAKTDI
+669 SLFPINFEAKTDI
-682 ENVIKRYNEGKDEE
+682 ENIIKRYNEGKGEE
-696 DQITYSDM
+696 DQITYTDM
-704 MGTMISSV
+704 MGTMIASV
-712 SLIVDVV
+712 SMIVDVI

-748 RTKEIGILRAI
+748 RTKEIGVLRAM

-778 LAAGLLGIGVTLLL
+778 LAAGLLGIGVTLLM
-792 TIPINIVVEQ
+792 TIPINAIVEQ

-812 PIGGAIILI
+812 PVGGAVILI
-821 VLSILLTVIAGLIPS
+821 VLSVILTMIAGLIPS

-849 TE
+849 SE

>member
-1 MLELKNIKKT
+1 MLELKNIKKVYQT
-11 YESHDLKQVALK
+11 NGLKQTALK

-53 GLDEYTSGDL
+53 GLDQYTSGDL
-63 IINGVSTKE
+63 LINSVSTKE
-72 YTDRDWDNY
+72 YADRDWDNY
-81 RNHSIGFVFQ
+81 RNHSVGFVFQ

-110 LSGVSGK
+110 LSGVDRK
-117 ERTERAKKALRQ
+117 ERTKRAKKALKD
-129 VGLAQHINKRPSQ
+129 VGLSQHINKRPSQ

-159 NPEIL
+159 DPEIL

-172 LDTETSKQIM
+172 LDSETSKQIM
-182 DLLKE
+182 DLLEEVAKE
-187 VSKDRL
+187 RL

-206 YSTRIVTIQDGKILK
+206 YSTRIITIQDGKILK
-221 DSNAYKPKTK
+221 DSHSYQPKTQK
-231 KPSPAKPAKK
+231 TTKVELG
-241 SKNGRT
+241 SKTPKT

-258 MNNLMTKKGRT
+258 LNNLMTKKGRT
-269 ILTAIAGSVG
+269 FLTAIAGSVG

-298 RTEEEALSEY
+298 RTEKEALSEY
-308 PIQLQKDSVDIS
+308 PIQLQKDAVDIS
-320 AFATAFMGGEEGE
+320 AFATAFTGGKEGE
-333 VPNDGKIH
+333 THDDGKIY
-341 SRNIMGDVLMQVST
+341 SRNIMGDVLVQVSSN
-355 DTANNLK
+355 TANNLK
-362 DFKTYI
+362 DFKSYI
-368 ETGDGQDMKDYTS
+368 ESDAGQGLRDCTS
-381 SIEYGWNI
+381 EISYGWNL
-389 PLNVYKDSTKEIV
+389 PFRVYKNSTKEIT
-402 QVHPSTA
+402 QVYPSTA

-416 TDGMSS
+416 MDGMSS
-422 MMMNMDIFSNFGTN
+422 MMMNMEIFAHMSGSH
-436 QELLDRMYE
+436 ELLDQMYE
-445 VVDGRWPEKYDE
+445 FVDGRWPEKYDE

-489 KIIAGEEVNFENTSY
+489 KIIAGEEVSFDTTSY
-504 SVEDLMNLKFKLVLP
+504 SVDELMKLKFKLVLP
-519 TDYYKKQGDI
+519 TDYYKKQGNI
-529 WVDMRG
+529 WVDMSG
-535 DEDYM
+535 DEEYM
-540 KEVLKNAKELK
+540 KEVLEKAPELK
-551 VVGVIKP
+551 IVGVVKP
-558 NGDSAVA
+558 NGDSALT

-574 RTDLEKHIINK
+574 DQSLEEYVINK

-594 QKKDKTINV
+594 QKKDKNVNV
-603 LTGKKFGGDEKFS
+603 LTGKKFGVDEKFT

-633 AELAEVISS
+633 AALAEVVTS
-642 YQENANETY
+642 YQENANANY
-651 ESILQKLGI
+651 ESNLQKLGI
-660 TSVDDPDVI
+660 ANLDDPDTI
-669 SLFPKDFEAKTDI
+669 SLFPINFDAKTEI
-682 ENVIKRYNEGKDEE
+682 EQIIQQYNEGKDEE
-696 DQITYSDM
+696 DQITYTDM
-704 MGTMISSV
+704 MGTMIASV
-712 SLIVDVV
+712 SLIVDVI
-719 SAVLI
+719 STVLI
-724 AFVAISLVVSSIMIA
+724 AFVAISLIVSSIMIA

-748 RTKEIGILRAI
+748 RTKEIGVLRAI

-778 LAAGLLGIGVTLLL
+778 LAAGLLGIGITLLL
-792 TIPINIVVEQ
+792 DIPINIVVNQLLNVE
-802 ALDVKNIAVL
+802 NIAVL
-812 PIGGAIILI
+812 PFTGAVVLIILS
-821 VLSILLTVIAGLIPS
+821 VLLTVLAGLIPS

>member
-1 MLELKNIKKT
+1 MLELRSIKKVYQT
-11 YESHDLKQVALK
+11 ESLKQTALK
-23 GVSIT
+23 GVSVT

-48 LNIIG
+48 LNIVG
-53 GLDEYTSGDL
+53 GLDQYTSGDL
-63 IINGVSTKE
+63 LINGVSTKE
-72 YTDRDWDNY
+72 YKDRDWDNY
-81 RNHSIGFVFQ
+81 RNHSVGFVFQ

-110 LSGVSGK
+110 LSGVGRK
-117 ERTERAKKALRQ
+117 ERTERAKKALKD
-129 VGLAQHINKRPSQ
+129 VGLSQHINKRPSQ

-159 NPEIL
+159 DPEIL

-172 LDTETSKQIM
+172 LDSETSKQIM
-182 DLLKE
+182 DLLE
-187 VSKDRL
+187 TVAKDRL

-206 YSTRIVTIQDGKILK
+206 YSTRIITIQDGKILK
-221 DSNAYKPKTK
+221 DSHAYKPK
-231 KPSPAKPAKK
+231 AQK
-241 SKNGRT
+241 SSELAATSKVRKT

-298 RTEEEALSEY
+298 RTEKEALSEY
-308 PIQLQKDSVDIS
+308 PIQLQKDAVDIS
-320 AFATAFMGGEEGE
+320 AFTTAFMGGNESEAHD
-333 VPNDGKIH
+333 DGRIH
-341 SRNIMGDVLMQVST
+341 ARNIMGDVLVQVSSNT
-355 DTANNLK
+355 SNNLK
-362 DFKTYI
+362 NFKSYI
-368 ETGDGQDMKDYTS
+368 ESDAGQELRDYTS
-381 SIEYGWNI
+381 EISYSWDLPFRI
-389 PLNVYKDSTKEIV
+389 YKNTTKEIT
-402 QVHPSTA
+402 QVYPSTA

-416 TDGMSS
+416 MDGMSS
-422 MMMNMDIFSNFGTN
+422 MMMNMEIFAHMTGSH
-436 QELLDRMYE
+436 ELLDQMYDF
-445 VVDGRWPEKYDE
+445 VDGRWPEKYDE

-479 PQSDLKKAVN
+479 PQSDLKKAIN
-489 KIIAGEEVNFENTSY
+489 KIIAGEEVSFDTTSY
-504 SVEDLMNLKFKLVLP
+504 SVEELMNLKFKLVLP
-519 TDYYKKQGDI
+519 TDSYKKQGNI
-529 WVDMRG
+529 WVDMSG
-535 DEDYM
+535 DEEYM
-540 KEVLKNAKELK
+540 KEVLNKAPELK
-551 VVGVIKP
+551 IVGVVKP
-558 NGDSAVA
+558 NGDSALT

-574 RTDLEKHIINK
+574 DQSLEEYVINK

-594 QKKDKTINV
+594 QKKDKTVNV
-603 LTGKKFGGDEKFS
+603 LTGKKFGADEKFT
-616 AENLTPE
+616 AENLTPD

-633 AELAEVISS
+633 AALAEVVSS
-642 YQENANETY
+642 YQENANANY
-651 ESILQKLGI
+651 ESNLKKLGI
-660 TSVDDPDVI
+660 ASLDDPDTI
-669 SLFPKDFEAKTDI
+669 SLFPINFDAKTEI
-682 ENVIKRYNEGKDEE
+682 EQVIRRYNEGKSEE
-696 DQITYSDM
+696 DQITYTDM
-704 MGTMISSV
+704 MGTMIASV
-712 SLIVDVV
+712 SLIVDVI

-748 RTKEIGILRAI
+748 RTKEIGVLRAI

-792 TIPINIVVEQ
+792 TIPINLIVEQ
-802 ALDVKNIAVL
+802 TLNVKNIAVL
-812 PIGGAIILI
+812 PVTGAVILI
-821 VLSILLTVIAGLIPS
+821 ALSVLLTVLAGLIPS

>member
-1 MLELKNIKKT
+1 MLELKNIKKVYQT
-11 YESHDLKQVALK
+11 NGLKQTALK

-53 GLDEYTSGDL
+53 GLDQYTSGDL
-63 IINGVSTKE
+63 LINSVSTKE
-72 YTDRDWDNY
+72 YADRDWDNY
-81 RNHSIGFVFQ
+81 RNHSVGFVFQ

-110 LSGVSGK
+110 LSGVDRK
-117 ERTERAKKALRQ
+117 ERTKRAKKALKD
-129 VGLAQHINKRPSQ
+129 VGLSQHINKRPSQ

-159 NPEIL
+159 DPEIL

-172 LDTETSKQIM
+172 LDSETSKQIM
-182 DLLKE
+182 DLLEEVAKE
-187 VSKDRL
+187 RL

-206 YSTRIVTIQDGKILK
+206 YSTRIITIQDGKILK
-221 DSNAYKPKTK
+221 DSHSYQPKTQK
-231 KPSPAKPAKK
+231 TTKVELE
-241 SKNGRT
+241 SKTPKT

-258 MNNLMTKKGRT
+258 LNNLMTKKGRT
-269 ILTAIAGSVG
+269 FLTAIAGSVG

-298 RTEEEALSEY
+298 RTEKEALSEY
-308 PIQLQKDSVDIS
+308 PIQLQKDAVDIS
-320 AFATAFMGGEEGE
+320 AFATAFTGGKEGE
-333 VPNDGKIH
+333 THDDGKIY
-341 SRNIMGDVLMQVST
+341 SRNIMGDVLVQVSSN
-355 DTANNLK
+355 TANNLK
-362 DFKTYI
+362 DFKSYI
-368 ETGDGQDMKDYTS
+368 ESDAGQGLRDCTS
-381 SIEYGWNI
+381 EISYGWNL
-389 PLNVYKDSTKEIV
+389 PFRVYKNSTKEIT
-402 QVHPSTA
+402 QVYPSTA

-416 TDGMSS
+416 MDGMSS
-422 MMMNMDIFSNFGTN
+422 MMMNMEIFAHMSGSH
-436 QELLDRMYE
+436 ELLDQMYE
-445 VVDGRWPEKYDE
+445 FVDGRWPEKYDE

-489 KIIAGEEVNFENTSY
+489 KIIAGEEVSFDTTSY
-504 SVEDLMNLKFKLVLP
+504 SVDELMKLKFKLVLP
-519 TDYYKKQGDI
+519 TDYYKKQGNI
-529 WVDMRG
+529 WVDMSG
-535 DEDYM
+535 DEEYM
-540 KEVLKNAKELK
+540 KEVLEKAPELK
-551 VVGVIKP
+551 IVGVVKP
-558 NGDSAVA
+558 NGDSALT

-574 RTDLEKHIINK
+574 DQSLEEYVINK

-594 QKKDKTINV
+594 QKKDKNVNV
-603 LTGKKFGGDEKFS
+603 LTGKKFGVDEKFT

-633 AELAEVISS
+633 AALAEVVTS
-642 YQENANETY
+642 YQENANANY
-651 ESILQKLGI
+651 ESNLQKLGI
-660 TSVDDPDVI
+660 ANLDDPDTI
-669 SLFPKDFEAKTDI
+669 SLFPINFDAKTEI
-682 ENVIKRYNEGKDEE
+682 EQIIQQYNEGKDEE
-696 DQITYSDM
+696 DQITYTDM
-704 MGTMISSV
+704 MGTMIASV
-712 SLIVDVV
+712 SLIVDVI
-719 SAVLI
+719 STVLI
-724 AFVAISLVVSSIMIA
+724 AFVAISLIVSSIMIA

-748 RTKEIGILRAI
+748 RTKEIGVLRAI

-778 LAAGLLGIGVTLLL
+778 LAAGLLGIGITLLL
-792 TIPINIVVEQ
+792 DIPINIVVNQLLNVE
-802 ALDVKNIAVL
+802 NIAVL
-812 PIGGAIILI
+812 PFTGAVVLIILS
-821 VLSILLTVIAGLIPS
+821 VLLTVLAGLIPS